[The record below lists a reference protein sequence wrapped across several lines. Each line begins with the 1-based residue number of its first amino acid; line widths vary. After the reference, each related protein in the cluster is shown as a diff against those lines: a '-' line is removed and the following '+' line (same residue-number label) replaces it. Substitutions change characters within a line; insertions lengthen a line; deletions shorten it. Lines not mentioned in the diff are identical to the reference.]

1 VPELTAKRSKDGR
14 DVMLKVT
21 LICVGKLKERFY
33 TQAAE
38 EYQKRLK
45 GFCKLEVVELPEGK
59 LPPSPTLGQIDAAL
73 DQQGD
78 AILSKLPK
86 SGKVTA
92 MCVEGAALSS
102 EEFSQALGSWM
113 LGGTSEVTFIVGGSC
128 GLSPRV
134 KRRADL
140 RLSMSRMTF
149 PHHLARVMLLEQLY
163 RAFTIQEGSG
173 YHK

>member
-1 VPELTAKRSKDGR
+1 
-14 DVMLKVT
+14 MLKVT
-21 LICVGKLKERFY
+21 VICVGKLKEKFY

-45 GFCKLEVVELPEGK
+45 GYCRLEVTELPEGK
-59 LPPSPTLGQIDAAL
+59 LPPAPTLGQIEAAL
-73 DQQGD
+73 DRQGD
-78 AILSKLPK
+78 AILDKLPK
-86 SGKVTA
+86 SGKVVA

-102 EEFSQALGSWM
+102 EEMSQTLGGWM
-113 LGGTSEVTFIVGGSC
+113 LGGASEVAFLVGGSH

-163 RAFTIQEGSG
+163 RAFTIQEGTG

>member
-1 VPELTAKRSKDGR
+1 
-14 DVMLKVT
+14 MLKVT
-21 LICVGKLKERFY
+21 VICVGKLKEKFY

-45 GFCKLEVVELPEGK
+45 GFCRLEVVELPEGK
-59 LPPSPTLGQIDAAL
+59 LPSSPTLGQIEAAL

-78 AILSKLPK
+78 AILSRLPK
-86 SGKVTA
+86 SGKVAA
-92 MCVEGAALSS
+92 MCVEGTALSS
-102 EEFSQALGSWM
+102 EELSQTLGGWM
-113 LGGTSEVTFIVGGSC
+113 LGGTSEAVFLVGGSY

-163 RAFTIQEGSG
+163 RAFMIQEGAG